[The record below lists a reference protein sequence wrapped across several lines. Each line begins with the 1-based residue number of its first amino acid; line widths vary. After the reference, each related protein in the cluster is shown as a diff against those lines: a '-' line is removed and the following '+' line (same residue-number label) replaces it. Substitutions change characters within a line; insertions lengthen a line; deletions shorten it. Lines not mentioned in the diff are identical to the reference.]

1 MSSSS
6 GLRLLLACCALFSLP
21 RFAPAQTKV
30 GFINMQR
37 AVLESAEIKKASAAM
52 EAKYK
57 PRQQALEDIQRDLAN
72 IQQQLQTMAGK
83 LTPQAEADLQAQGQR
98 KQRDAQR
105 MQDDLQSDVDAERN
119 EILSKSMQ
127 KMVEIVKKL
136 ADEKGLDA
144 VVDISSNVVVY
155 SKASLDLT
163 TEAIAAYD
171 KAYPVTA
178 AAPAK

>member
-1 MSSSS
+1 MSSSW
-6 GLRLLLACCALFSLP
+6 GPRLLIACFALLSLP
-21 RFAPAQTKV
+21 RFASAQTKV

-37 AVLESAEIKKASAAM
+37 AVLQTAEIQKASAAM
-52 EAKYK
+52 TAKYQ
-57 PRQQALEDIQRDLAN
+57 PRQQALEQLQRDLAN

-83 LTPQAEADLQAQGQR
+83 LTPQAEADLQAQGQK

-105 MQDDLQSDVDAERN
+105 IQDDLQSDVDAERN

-144 VVDISSNVVVY
+144 VVDVSSNVVVY
-155 SKASLDLT
+155 SKPSLDLT
-163 TEAIAAYD
+163 AEAIAAYD
-171 KAYPVTA
+171 KAYPVTP
-178 AAPAK
+178 APAK

>member
-6 GLRLLLACCALFSLP
+6 GQRLLLACFALSFVP
-21 RFAPAQTKV
+21 HFASAQTKV

-37 AVLESAEIKKASAAM
+37 AVLETAEIKKASAAM

-57 PRQQALEDIQRDLAN
+57 PRQQALEDAQRDLQN

-83 LTPQAEADLQAQGQR
+83 LTPQAEADLQAQGQK
-98 KQRDAQR
+98 KQRDMQR
-105 MQDDLQSDVDAERN
+105 MQDDLQADVDAERN

-127 KMVEIVKKL
+127 KMVEVVKKI

-144 VVDISSNVVVY
+144 VVDVSTNVVVY
-155 SKASLDLT
+155 SKPALDLT
-163 TEAIAAYD
+163 TDAIAAYD

-178 AAPAK
+178 AK